1 MEENKKEE
9 SFKDIKTR
17 LREELNDLYNRY
29 GLDLVKLVVDE
40 DDLHE
45 ALKKL
50 QKLIKIKWRLNASI
64 YFFFVL
70 F

>member
-9 SFKDIKTR
+9 SFKDIKNR
-17 LREELNDLYNRY
+17 LREELNDLYDRY

-50 QKLIKIKWRLNASI
+50 
-64 YFFFVL
+64 
-70 F
+70 

>member
-1 MEENKKEE
+1 MEENKKDE

-17 LREELNDLYNRY
+17 LREELNDLYDRY

-50 QKLIKIKWRLNASI
+50 
-64 YFFFVL
+64 
-70 F
+70 

>member
-9 SFKDIKTR
+9 SFKDIKTK
-17 LREELNDLYNRY
+17 LREELNDLYDRY

-50 QKLIKIKWRLNASI
+50 
-64 YFFFVL
+64 
-70 F
+70 

>member
-1 MEENKKEE
+1 MEENKTAE

-17 LREELNDLYNRY
+17 LREELNDLYDRY

-50 QKLIKIKWRLNASI
+50 
-64 YFFFVL
+64 
-70 F
+70 